1 MLRACFKHRKR
12 VWDEGIPTEKK
23 KQKKKPSHSNNDLLY
38 QHVQDRRK
46 KNHVMTLMYM
56 YSPFPEGIFA
66 NSMQQSI
73 QRHDFVMKYFG
84 KYKFADT
91 VRWYA
96 AIDPQSGMY
105 WLCIYFYN
113 LYVFI
118 IKNWS
123 WILNS

>member
-1 MLRACFKHRKR
+1 MVYYINMFKI
-12 VWDEGIPTEKK
+12 VEKK
-23 KQKKKPSHSNNDLLY
+23 
-38 QHVQDRRK
+38 
-46 KNHVMTLMYM
+46 HVMTLMYM